1 MFFTWDESLDT
12 GISVIDEQH
21 KRIVDYINDLHAAIA
36 DKDREAVSD
45 VLDKLINY
53 TITHFSFEE
62 SLMEKHGY
70 IHTDAHRKVHE
81 MFTGRIQNYQQE
93 LEAGKDISR
102 KLLNDLKI
110 WLSSH
115 IKSEDSDYVK
125 SIKKRVDKGWVSKA
139 LGRFFG
145 K

>member
-12 GISVIDEQH
+12 GIAVIDDQH

-36 DKDREAVSD
+36 NKDREAVSG
-45 VLDKLINY
+45 VLDQLINY
-53 TITHFSFEE
+53 TVTHFSFEE

-70 IHTDAHRKVHE
+70 IHTDAHRSVHDA
-81 MFTGRIQNYQQE
+81 FTSRILKYQQE
-93 LEAGKDISR
+93 LESGKDISR

-125 SIKKRVDKGWVSKA
+125 SINQRVDKGWLSKA

>member
-12 GISVIDEQH
+12 GIEVIDEQH
-21 KRIVDYINDLHAAIA
+21 KRIVDYINTLHTAIA
-36 DKDREAVSD
+36 TKDKEAVSD
-45 VLDKLINY
+45 VLDQLINY
-53 TITHFSFEE
+53 TVTHFSFEE
-62 SLMEKHGY
+62 SLMEQHGY
-70 IHTDAHRKVHE
+70 MHTDAHRKVHE
-81 MFTGRIQNYQQE
+81 MFTGRIQTYQKE
-93 LEAGKDISR
+93 LNAGRDISR

-110 WLSSH
+110 WLTSH

-125 SIKKRVDKGWVSKA
+125 VINTKVDKGWVSKA